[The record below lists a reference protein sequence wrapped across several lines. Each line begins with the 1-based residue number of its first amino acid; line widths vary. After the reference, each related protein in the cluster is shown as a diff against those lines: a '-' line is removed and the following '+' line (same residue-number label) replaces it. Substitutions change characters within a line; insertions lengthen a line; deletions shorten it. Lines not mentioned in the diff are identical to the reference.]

1 MADIP
6 THHMIYGQC
15 RDFITGE
22 QLVDTDDERMRQE
35 LARLMVAEKGWAR
48 EEVEMRLRIETLF
61 NRQFVASKITMALR
75 LEGRRCL
82 IIRYAPGSLVTR
94 ERAALAAARVL
105 DADHQI
111 PLVVVTNG
119 RDAELLDTASGE
131 VLGQGMAAIPSKEE
145 VRALLAGR
153 SYGPPYEGARRER
166 ELRVLN
172 AFDVEVCCA
181 GAPCALP
188 NVKEG

>member
-15 RDFITGE
+15 LDFITGE

-111 PLVVVTNG
+111 PLAVVTNG
-119 RDAELLDTASGE
+119 RDAELLDSASGE
-131 VLGQGMAAIPSKEE
+131 VLGRGMAAIPSKEE

-153 SYGPPYEGARRER
+153 SSAPPYEGARRER